1 MNLSPQHQAGSSPID
16 GQRPQEL
23 SLTNFSSRA
32 PSYGEP
38 HRILLIGA
46 PGAGKGT
53 QGPILARELGVPHI
67 ISSGILDQLRDAP
80 SSASERALSVEIEGY
95 RARGELVPDA
105 IICGAVIARISKP
118 DCAGGFILDGYPRTL
133 NQALVLR
140 DSLQSIGVR
149 ISAAILLDIPDE
161 LAVERVRG
169 RRDSGVIRTDDSEEI
184 IRRRLSKFRR
194 ESASFL
200 PLFAELGV
208 LHTISANDSIE
219 NVSSQ
224 VRAAIKLGH

>member
-1 MNLSPQHQAGSSPID
+1 
-16 GQRPQEL
+16 
-23 SLTNFSSRA
+23 
-32 PSYGEP
+32 
-38 HRILLIGA
+38 
-46 PGAGKGT
+46 
-53 QGPILARELGVPHI
+53 
-67 ISSGILDQLRDAP
+67 
-80 SSASERALSVEIEGY
+80 VEIEGY

-224 VRAAIKLGH
+224 VRLALKLGH